1 MSTFEEHSRNQ
12 ELVLSIQETL
22 EDMGLPLFLCVK
34 TYEIEKG
41 WKEVFHHSRGR
52 QQALVNLMLD
62 LDFEERNKD
71 YPLEIPFLI
80 WVPHSAKL
88 DTKRYFEAF
97 FF

>member
-1 MSTFEEHSRNQ
+1 MQQFRSYVCLQ
-12 ELVLSIQETL
+12 EP
-22 EDMGLPLFLCVK
+22 PLFLVVK
-34 TYEIEKG
+34 PFEMNG
-41 WKEVFHHSRGR
+41 RKEVFHHSIRR